1 MSIVIDGC
9 ILPIYRLILKFE
21 ILLRKPVDKS
31 IAAYLTNTKTSGLE
45 NTVEMV
51 YPTGGRG
58 NIYVGGGFA
67 HSRRAT
73 LSVTNAT
80 FNTEVMALQSGTEL
94 FQGSTNIQYYEILTA
109 GADGKLAT
117 KFTAQGTAGSEILFL
132 YKVDPANGTYIKK
145 YEQADTAAEGKF
157 TYTTS
162 TKEIAL
168 ADADKPL
175 EGEMFAVTYEYKSA
189 DNAQVITVTGD
200 GIPATVLCTAYGLAK
215 DTCTGEL
222 FPCQVD
228 GMAQIDGNWNFDLS
242 ADGDPVV
249 QNLSM
254 EFVKGCM
261 SSKLYDFKV
270 YTEDEAEADEDTKDP
285 VGP

>member
-1 MSIVIDGC
+1 MADV
-9 ILPIYRLILKFE
+9 LKTPREFSMQQVFE
-21 ILLRKPVDKS
+21 MLLRKPVDMS
-31 IAAYLTNTKTSGLE
+31 IAAYLTNTKTTGLE

-51 YPTGGRG
+51 YPAGGRG
-58 NIYVGGGFA
+58 NVYVGGGFA

-94 FQGSTNIQYYEILTA
+94 YQGSTAIRYYEVVTVGSDTTLKTKFKAIGTA
-109 GADGKLAT
+109 GA
-117 KFTAQGTAGSEILFL
+117 EINFI
-132 YKVDPANGTYIKK
+132 YKVDPSNGTYEKSFSQVADSPEAGEFSYTSESK
-145 YEQADTAAEGKF
+145 TFEFNTSETPKEGDVYAMSYEFQ
-157 TYTTS
+157 
-162 TKEIAL
+162 
-168 ADADKPL
+168 
-175 EGEMFAVTYEYKSA
+175 SA
-189 DNAQVITVTGD
+189 DNAQVVSVTGD
-200 GIPATVLCTAYGLAK
+200 GIPATVLVTAYGLAK

-228 GMAQIDGNWNFDLS
+228 GLAQIDGNWNFDLA

-261 SSKLYDFKV
+261 DNKLYDFKV
-270 YTEDEAEADEDTKDP
+270 YTLDEDAE
-285 VGP
+285 